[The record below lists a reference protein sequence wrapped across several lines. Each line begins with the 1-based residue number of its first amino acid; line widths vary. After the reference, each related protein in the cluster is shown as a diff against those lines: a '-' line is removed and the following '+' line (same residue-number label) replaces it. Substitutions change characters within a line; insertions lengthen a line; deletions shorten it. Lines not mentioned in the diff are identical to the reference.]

1 MQIYDRRQAK
11 EFIAST
17 GRFLTYVVSVDTIVL
32 GEVLQDADHVTGTL
46 AANFLDGLTGVN
58 AANHSR
64 VSSIDSDPA
73 SQLVCN
79 ELLLTLREAREGLPL
94 AAQAATK
101 AVGVVLA
108 AAAKA
113 WISVLAF
120 MMGSHRSGTF
130 WPSSTGLVNCSSAS

>member
-11 EFIAST
+11 EFIACK
-17 GRFLTYVVSVDTIVL
+17 GRFLTYVVSIDAIVF
-32 GEVLQDADHVTGTL
+32 GEVLQGADHVTGTL

-64 VSSIDSDPA
+64 VGSIDSDPA

-79 ELLLTLREAREGLPL
+79 ELLLTLREARQGLPL
-94 AAQAATK
+94 AAQTATK
-101 AVGVVLA
+101 AVRVVLA

-113 WISVLAF
+113 WISVMAF
-120 MMGSHRSGTF
+120 LKGSHRSGTF
-130 WPSSTGLVNCSSAS
+130 WPSLTGLVK